1 MDKCDVAI
9 SGAGPVGLLLACML
23 AKENLDVRLI
33 EAQGEH
39 SGNSR
44 AIGIHPP
51 GLRCLEG
58 LGLAHD
64 FVERGVRVEQGHAF
78 AQGRE
83 LGSISFAD
91 MKGPYPFV
99 LSLPQSDT
107 EQLLENALQKLS
119 PRALERRCRVSGLE
133 MHRGFCR
140 LNVES
145 EQGAHSLHA
154 RFVIGCDGKRS
165 VLRDHAGIGYVGGP
179 YPKRFAMVDAHDDT
193 PFANDGAVFLH
204 AEGLVESF
212 PLPEQRRRW
221 VASFTSPIAELS
233 ELQAA
238 IAARTGF
245 SVNEASAGAMTTFT
259 AEHYLAQRLVHG
271 ALVLAGDAAHVISPI
286 GGQGMNLGWQDAH
299 TLADILLSSWRK
311 SDELRERLQTYE
323 KERIRAAEAARRRAE
338 VFMALGTSGGGP
350 MSRAAMRMLLAPWWH
365 RKVARVFTMGGA

>member
-1 MDKCDVAI
+1 
-9 SGAGPVGLLLACML
+9 ML
-23 AKENLDVRLI
+23 AKENLDVRVL
-33 EAQGEH
+33 EAQDEH
-39 SGNSR
+39 AANSR

-51 GLRCLEG
+51 GLRCLDR
-58 LGLAHD
+58 LDLTKR

-78 AQGRE
+78 AEGRE

-107 EQLLENALQKLS
+107 ESLLEDALQKLS
-119 PRALERRCRVSGLE
+119 PRALKRRCRVSGLE
-133 MHRGFCR
+133 MHHGFCR
-140 LNVES
+140 LNVDT
-145 EQGAHSLHA
+145 EQGPHSLQA

-165 VLRDHAGIGYVGGP
+165 VLRDHAGIGFVGGP

-193 PFANDGAVFLH
+193 PFASDAAVFLH
-204 AEGLVESF
+204 RDGLVESF

-221 VASFTSPIAELS
+221 VASLSSPVTQLS
-233 ELQAA
+233 ELRGT

-245 SVNEASAGAMTTFT
+245 RVNEASAGVMTTFT

-311 SDELRERLQTYE
+311 SDELRTRLRAYE
-323 KERIRAAEAARRRAE
+323 KERIHAAEAARRRAE
-338 VFMALGTSGGGP
+338 VFMALGTSGAGAL
-350 MSRAAMRMLLAPWWH
+350 SRAAMRVLLAPWWH